1 MILPSYSLINITNRI
16 YIDIKIIRLY
26 PIPHA
31 FALLLASTHLILDS
45 LGSTLLLLV
54 LDCSFAIQV
63 KSLECYYV
71 ITSTQI
77 QFYSL
82 DLFLFLL

>member
-1 MILPSYSLINITNRI
+1 MILSSYSLINITNRI

-31 FALLLASTHLILDS
+31 FALLLASTHSILDC
-45 LGSTLLLLV
+45 LGNTLLLVV

-71 ITSTQI
+71 IASTQV
-77 QFYSL
+77 SL
-82 DLFLFLL
+82 ISFVRS